1 MKKRWL
7 VAGAALAAGGML
19 AAGYAVTRDTTPPD
33 HGSVIARVDGV
44 PIYSEYAQTRLES
57 VTSGHEGFDV
67 DLADEWKPQVLQS
80 LVDDVIVRREAEQRD
95 IEVTGADVDAE
106 VQRVRSMAGEE
117 DDFDSWLK
125 EQGMTLAELERRAE
139 NRLRWGRVQ
148 DAVIGEIAVSN
159 EEIKA
164 YYDKHLADFTSAAGT
179 RELFEVKSSIEEK
192 LVAEKGSAA
201 FQAWLTAQ
209 RDKADVEVLDDS
221 WAAGR

>member
-1 MKKRWL
+1 
-7 VAGAALAAGGML
+7 
-19 AAGYAVTRDTTPPD
+19 
-33 HGSVIARVDGV
+33 V

-106 VQRVRSMAGEE
+106 VRRVRSMAGEAE
-117 DDFDSWLK
+117 DFDSWLK

-139 NRLRWGRVQ
+139 NRLRWERVQ
-148 DAVIGEIAVSN
+148 DAVIGEIAVSS